1 MDGMED
7 WHASLDHCMPE
18 LIRRAARDYGD
29 AAFIVGEDGTCLS
42 FAGLERQTGLVAA
55 GLIATGIAI
64 GDRVAIWAPN
74 SAEWIVAAC
83 AIEAIGAIM
92 VPINT
97 RFRGTEAGYVLEKS
111 GAKALFTV
119 PSFLGNDYVALL
131 QAALGEA
138 AGDRPV
144 AALPALSNIIF
155 LTGEADRPG
164 VSSWDSLKAGHSP
177 AEALADRIRRVTP
190 GMTCDILFTSGTT
203 GHPKG
208 AMHSHGQSL
217 WMAGIWNRSN
227 DLRRGDRALIVNPFF
242 HSFGYRAGWVSAL
255 LAGMTVYPVAVFD
268 VDAVLAR
275 IAQERISVLMG
286 PPTLFSAILDHPKR
300 AHSDLSSLRVGH
312 TGSSN
317 IPVELIVRARD
328 ELAFDLF
335 LTSYGLT
342 EATALVSVCYPEDS
356 AETIARTVGHALPGT
371 ELRIVDETGRTL
383 AEGERGELLVRGP
396 NVMQGYF
403 EDQAAT
409 AEAIDAEGWLHT
421 GDLGSIGADGTLR
434 IHDRLK
440 DIVIVGGFN
449 AYPAEI
455 EHALAAHPT
464 IAEVAVIAI
473 PDERMGEVCGACV
486 VLCPG
491 ATLTLAE
498 LTAWA
503 RDRLANFKV
512 PRHLYITD
520 ALPRTPLGKV
530 QKFLLRQAAL
540 AALSGRQDG

>member
-1 MDGMED
+1 MDD

-18 LIRRAARDYGD
+18 LIKRAARDYGD
-29 AAFIVGEDGTCLS
+29 AAFVIGEDGAALS
-42 FAGLERQTGLVAA
+42 FARLAREVEPVAA
-55 GLIATGIAI
+55 GLIARGIGF

-74 SAEWIVAAC
+74 STGWIVAAC
-83 AIEAIGAIM
+83 AIETIGAIM

-97 RFRGTEAGYVLEKS
+97 RFRGAEAGYVLAKS

-119 PSFLGNDYVALL
+119 AAFLGNDYVAMLDDN
-131 QAALGEA
+131 AS
-138 AGDRPV
+138 GDF
-144 AALPALSNIIF
+144 PALSSIIF
-155 LTGEADRPG
+155 LPGEPG
-164 VSSWDSLKAGHSP
+164 RQGVIDWTELQATPAPAGVL
-177 AEALADRIRRVTP
+177 AERIRRVTP
-190 GMTCDILFTSGTT
+190 GATCDILFTSGTT

-255 LAGMTVYPVAVFD
+255 LAGMTAYPVAVFD
-268 VDAVLAR
+268 VDQVLAR
-275 IAQERISVLMG
+275 IERERISVLMG
-286 PPTLFSAILDHPKR
+286 PPTLFSAILDHPRR
-300 AHSDLSSLRVGH
+300 ADFDLASLRVGH

-317 IPVELIVRARD
+317 IAVELIIRARE

-371 ELRIVDETGRTL
+371 ELRIVDADGGAL
-383 AEGERGELLVRGP
+383 PDGESGELLVRGP

-403 EDQAAT
+403 EDEAAT
-409 AEAIDAEGWLHT
+409 AEAIDADGWLHT
-421 GDLGSIGADGTLR
+421 GDVGSIGADSTLR

-455 EHALAAHPT
+455 EHALAAHPA
-464 IAEVAVIAI
+464 IAEVAIIAV
-473 PDERMGEVCGACV
+473 PDDRMGEVCGACV
-486 VLCPG
+486 VLRSG

-503 RDRLANFKV
+503 RERLANFKV
-512 PRHLYITD
+512 PRHLHLCD
-520 ALPRTPLGKV
+520 AFPRTPLGKV

-540 AALSGRQDG
+540 AAFSEKQNG